1 VLLNSDNIKAKLFEL
16 LKWQKMIYLL
26 NFIIVFKVF
35 DYVGYSFEFKFTFYN
50 YSSRVSTKRNFKANL
65 RYLQ

>member
-1 VLLNSDNIKAKLFEL
+1 VLLNSDNIKANLFEL

-35 DYVGYSFEFKFTFYN
+35 DYVGYSFKFKFNFYN
-50 YSSRVSTKRNFKANL
+50 YSSQS
-65 RYLQ
+65 